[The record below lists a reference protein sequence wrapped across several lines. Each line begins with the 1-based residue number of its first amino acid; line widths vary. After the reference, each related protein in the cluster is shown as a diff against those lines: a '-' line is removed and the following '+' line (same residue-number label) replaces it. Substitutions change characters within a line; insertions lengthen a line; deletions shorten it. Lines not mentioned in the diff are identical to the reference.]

1 MAKGEDIQSRLN
13 GFAVQ
18 VMALCDGLPRTFAG
32 KHIGEQLFRSGTACA
47 ANYAEARGAESRND
61 FIHKLGIVRKE
72 LNETLVWLDLVAKRG
87 MVGDETISPARQECI
102 WMTVVAGFHLGDG
115 TYARYFDVL
124 GYRRVDV
131 LH

>member
-1 MAKGEDIQSRLN
+1 MGNGGESDMAKGEDIQSRLN

-72 LNETLVWLDLVAKRG
+72 LNETLVWLDLALKRG
-87 MVGDETISPARQECI
+87 MVSEA
-102 WMTVVAGFHLGDG
+102 
-115 TYARYFDVL
+115 
-124 GYRRVDV
+124 
-131 LH
+131 

>member
-1 MAKGEDIQSRLN
+1 VAKGEDIQSRLN

-32 KHIGEQLFRSGTACA
+32 KHIGEQLFRSGTVCA

-72 LNETLVWLDLVAKRG
+72 LNETLIWLDLVAKRG
-87 MVGDETISPARQECI
+87 MVGDDSISSVRK
-102 WMTVVAGFHLGDG
+102 G
-115 TYARYFDVL
+115 
-124 GYRRVDV
+124 
-131 LH
+131 

>member
-1 MAKGEDIQSRLN
+1 MAKGEDIQSRLS

-18 VMALCDGLPRTFAG
+18 VMVLCDRLPRTFAG

-87 MVGDETISPARQECI
+87 MVGDETVAPTRMECDELCRIVSASRKTAELNQRQ
-102 WMTVVAGFHLGDG
+102 G
-115 TYARYFDVL
+115 R
-124 GYRRVDV
+124 
-131 LH
+131 